1 MVTGDV
7 HHEQAYQDVVAVRNG
22 SKPRADGRSVSLQIL
37 MKQAVFTDAEFAKLK
52 QAEDLS
58 NELAKIETVAMNM
71 VKGQFDDGNGG
82 FTTAGA
88 PDLEQARRLMHDQNY
103 EDAKGRIMQP
113 INEFSVLLDQRAPA
127 STGAALR

>member
-1 MVTGDV
+1 M
-7 HHEQAYQDVVAVRNG
+7 
-22 SKPRADGRSVSLQIL
+22 
-37 MKQAVFTDAEFAKLK
+37 
-52 QAEDLS
+52 S

-113 INEFSVLLDQRAPA
+113 INELSVLLDQRAPA